1 MCTSSGGQ
9 RSSLSKPAGWD
20 PTRRQVTEQ
29 PFARGGRVLRESV
42 CKCAGVLCVGTSEH
56 GLIGSAIAPRYR
68 SGVLERLRRNL
79 FQLLTVSCP
88 NRNAML
94 TSSGTDLTF
103 ILRIIRPR

>member
-1 MCTSSGGQ
+1 VYLLG
-9 RSSLSKPAGWD
+9 RPAL
-20 PTRRQVTEQ
+20 Q
-29 PFARGGRVLRESV
+29 PKQAGRLGSNPPASYGATVREGGRVLRESV

-79 FQLLTVSCP
+79 FQVLTVSCP